1 MKGAGYYKFIGVV
14 VDESTFLQ
22 DAENGRPEVVSYN
35 FESREDAVDVMEESR
50 LSSGYVPRE
59 NGFSKQVWFAAYMER
74 KCDLAPV
81 LCMRAILSHRS
92 LDSLGRSISMMTHLP
107 HKETR

>member
-35 FESREDAVDVMEESR
+35 FESREDAVDVMEESA
-50 LSSGYVPRE
+50 SGYVPRE
-59 NGFSKQVWFAAYMER
+59 NGFSKQVWFAAYMEG

-92 LDSLGRSISMMTHLP
+92 LDSLGRSNSTMTHLP